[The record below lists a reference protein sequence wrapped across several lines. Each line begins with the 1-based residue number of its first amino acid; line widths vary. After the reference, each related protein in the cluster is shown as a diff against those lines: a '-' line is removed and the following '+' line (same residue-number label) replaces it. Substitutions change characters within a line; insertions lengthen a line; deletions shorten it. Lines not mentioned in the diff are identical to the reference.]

1 MTNEVVEAA
10 APSAACITD
19 KLAAGLKS
27 QVAEGRELWDGVLAW
42 LAEKGVEYAMN
53 IVAAILIFLVGW
65 LVIRLVDRGIRKA
78 LARGGRKKLLVNFI
92 VSVVTKSCWALLLV
106 TVLSRLGVNVG
117 PLVAGLGVTGFIL
130 GFAFQESLG
139 NLASGLMIAINEPF
153 KVGDFIE
160 AAGHQGSI
168 IEVNMMATVMATG
181 DNKRIVIPNKSVWG
195 GPIVNYSAMATR
207 RVDLQVGIAYGSDIG
222 RALDVIR
229 EAVLAVPGVL
239 DEPAPTVATAA
250 LADSQITINVRPWV
264 RNPDY
269 WKVYAATLRQSRRSS
284 PARESRSRSRRWW
297 STARSRKWPGRT

>member
-10 APSAACITD
+10 APAAACITD
-19 KLAAGLKS
+19 KLAAGFKS

-53 IVAAILIFLVGW
+53 IVAALLIFLVGW

-106 TVLSRLGVNVG
+106 TVLGRLGVNVG

-160 AAGHQGSI
+160 AAGHMGSV

-181 DNKRIVIPNKSVWG
+181 DNKRIVIPNKSAWG

-207 RVDLQVGIAYGSDIG
+207 RVDLQVGIAYGSDID

-239 DEPAPTVATAA
+239 AEPAPTVATAA
-250 LADSQITINVRPWV
+250 LADSQITVNVRPWV
-264 RNPDY
+264 RSPDY
-269 WKVYAATLRQSRRSS
+269 WNVYAATLKTVKE
-284 PARESRSRSRRWW
+284 ALGREGIEIPFPQVVVHS
-297 STARSRKWPGRT
+297 AK